1 MPRVLGSP
9 DKLSDE
15 IIDKIRSE
23 IETKMKEAL
32 IAARQIIDKAYE
44 ESRKKLEEELRH
56 MSRDARERVSSFSAK
71 WEVEH
76 RKKLAELRSKAVEEV
91 LAEAL
96 SKLRSYVGEEAYT
109 EFLARMM
116 NDAFSKLPEGVEE
129 VNIIPVKGDEEY
141 VKKALRK
148 ASKPK
153 GVKVEVAEE
162 FVEGLGGFII
172 RTRGGGFTLD
182 YRLDVVLAPV
192 IEETRTVI
200 LKTLLGGEGTA

>member
-23 IETKMKEAL
+23 IETKMREAL

-76 RKKLAELRSKAVEEV
+76 RKKLAELRSKAVEDT

-96 SKLRSYVGEEAYT
+96 SKLRGYVGEEAYT
-109 EFLARMM
+109 EFLARML

-129 VNIIPVKGDEEY
+129 VDIIPVKGDEEY